1 MLITMRSTFLIVLSL
16 FIITLGIITATASG
30 PVFWRIN
37 TRAEVEKGDA
47 RGVSIADN
55 GTMTLAPSLVEVFDT
70 KQAYIW
76 STVADNAGNI
86 YLGTGNE
93 GRIYKVDSSGKGT
106 LLYKTTELSV
116 MALAVDDQ
124 GNLYAGT
131 SPDGKVY
138 RIAPGGE
145 AKVFFE
151 PKTKYIWSLAFD
163 GRGRLLVGTGDKG
176 TIYRVNADGA
186 GAPLVKTTQSNI
198 TALRVDSAG
207 NVIAGTDPG
216 GLVLRIS
223 PDGRAFTLFDSS
235 LKEVRDL
242 AVGKDGDIYAL
253 TLAESAGG
261 GAANS
266 TPGTT
271 APTIN
276 SPISADEGITIT
288 ISDVQTVDAGMGS
301 SPSASPSISANQPKS
316 ALYKIDAGGAGDAL
330 WDSRETIAFAIT
342 VDTNG
347 EVLVG
352 TGQKG
357 RIYSIKPA
365 QNPLLLTQSSEDQT
379 ARFVRI
385 GSQVYAA
392 ASNLGKLF
400 RLSSESGVNGTYTSS
415 VRDAQSTANWGRISW
430 VGEGAIDLQT
440 RSGNTTNPD
449 STWSDW
455 SEAVTNSE
463 GNAIKSPP
471 ARYIQWRAT
480 LKRGAP
486 GSSPRLREVTISY
499 LPRNLAPKITSLNVL
514 PIGVTLQ
521 PALMGQPQGDFNS
534 DSQSADAGSA
544 GNVMQIPPRR
554 GFQRGAVSLDWQGED
569 RNGDGIEYSVFYRNA
584 VGGEFYP
591 LKTGL
596 RETYYTVEPN
606 ALPDGRYVFKVI
618 ATDIISNPADLA
630 LTGERETEAV
640 EIDNTPPSVTAD
652 APKITS
658 NQVEVILRVAD
669 TTSIIRRAEYQVD
682 GGDWRAIFPVDGI
695 ADSKRE
701 EFRVTMRVSD
711 AKPHLLAFRAFDSSA
726 NIGNAQATIKP
737 R

>member
-1 MLITMRSTFLIVLSL
+1 MRIRRTFLILLLSIL
-16 FIITLGIITATASG
+16 IVTGGIFSASAGG

-70 KQAYIW
+70 KQAYVW
-76 STVADNAGNI
+76 STVSDNAGNI

-93 GRIYKVDSSGKGT
+93 GRIFKVDPSGKGT

-138 RIAPGGE
+138 RIAPSGE
-145 AKVFFE
+145 AKVFFD

-163 GRGRLLVGTGDKG
+163 QRGRLLVGTGDKG
-176 TIYRVNADGA
+176 TIYRVTPDGN
-186 GAPLVKTTQSNI
+186 GGPLVKTTQSNI
-198 TALRVDSAG
+198 TALRVDSTG

-223 PDGRAFTLFDSS
+223 PDGKAFTLFDSS

-242 AVGKDGDIYAL
+242 AVGKDGEIYVL

-261 GAANS
+261 GATN
-266 TPGTT
+266 T
-271 APTIN
+271 APAQT
-276 SPISADEGITIT
+276 PASANAASGDEGITIT
-288 ISDVQTVDAGMGS
+288 ISDLQVMDGGGS
-301 SPSASPSISANQPKS
+301 STTSTSSTASATQPKS
-316 ALYKIDAGGAGDAL
+316 ALYKIDAGGAGDSL
-330 WDSRETIAFAIT
+330 WDSRETVAFAIT

-357 RIYSIKPA
+357 RIYSVKPG
-365 QNPLLLTQSSEDQT
+365 QNPLLLTQSSEAQT
-379 ARFVRI
+379 ARFVRVGNKI
-385 GSQVYAA
+385 YAA

-400 RLSSESGVNGTYTSS
+400 RLSDESSVNGTYTSP
-415 VRDAQSTANWGRISW
+415 VRDAQTTSNWGRISW
-430 VGEGAIDLQT
+430 VGDGAIELQT
-440 RSGNTTNPD
+440 RSGNTTMPD

-455 SEAVTNSE
+455 SAAVTHSD
-463 GNAIKSPP
+463 GDAIKSPP
-471 ARYIQWRAT
+471 ARYLQWRAT
-480 LKRGAP
+480 LKRGTP
-486 GSSPRLREVTISY
+486 GTSPRLREVSVSY

-521 PALMGQPQGDFNS
+521 PAVLGQPQGDLNPDQS
-534 DSQSADAGSA
+534 SADSGST
-544 GNVMQIPPRR
+544 NVIQIPPRR

-569 RNGDGIEYSVFYRNA
+569 RNGDGIEYSVFYRSA
-584 VGGEFYP
+584 ADGQFYP

-606 ALPDGRYVFKVI
+606 ALPDGRYVFKVV
-618 ATDIISNPADLA
+618 ATDAVSNPADLA

-640 EIDNTPPSVTAD
+640 EIDNTPPTVTAD
-652 APKITS
+652 APKITA
-658 NQVEVILRVAD
+658 NQVEVIFHVSD
-669 TTSIIRRAEYQVD
+669 STSIIRRAEYQID
-682 GGDWRAIFPVDGI
+682 GGDWKAIFPIDGI

-711 AKPHLLAFRAFDSSA
+711 ARPHLLAFRVLDSSA
-726 NIGNAQATIKP
+726 NIGNSQATIKL